1 MTTGVK
7 TSNGV
12 IGVDQTVPAKDCA
25 AQQGHEVMTLF
36 EMAEAAGWATG
47 IVSTA
52 RITHATPAA
61 AYAHTANRD
70 WESDKELG
78 DAAAQGCKDIAD
90 QLVNWP
96 AGDGF
101 EVALGGGRA
110 YFLPDERR
118 RSGGRGQD
126 RPPHRRPR
134 PDRRM
139 DRQGQQP
146 RLRLEQRELRMRS
159 TGRRAP
165 RCSGSSR

>member
-1 MTTGVK
+1 
-7 TSNGV
+7 
-12 IGVDQTVPAKDCA
+12 
-25 AQQGHEVMTLF
+25 MTLF

-61 AYAHTANRD
+61 TYAHTAKRD

-101 EVALGGGRA
+101 EVALGGGRG
-110 YFLPDERR
+110 YFLPASRR

-126 RPPHRRPR
+126 RPSHRQPR
-134 PDRRM
+134 PDRGV

-146 RLRLEQRELRMRS
+146 RLRLEQAETSTAS

-165 RCSGSSR
+165 RCSASSR